1 MIDIQETDN
10 KNLLIVV
17 CRDGKVII
25 DRRVYEQK
33 LGTLSSCETK
43 KEVFN
48 LAKSSH
54 KYLCKMYSDKINYP
68 TYI

>member
-1 MIDIQETDN
+1 MISIQETDN

-17 CRDGKVII
+17 CQDGKVII

-33 LGTLSSCETK
+33 LGTLYSCETK

-54 KYLCKMYSDKINYP
+54 KYLCEKYSDKINYP